1 MANEKN
7 IEKHKF
13 KKGESGN
20 PNGRPVG
27 SRNRSTIVK
36 QWLEVKKIAK
46 NPISSKE
53 EELEIQD
60 MMVLALINK
69 ALKGDVNAFKELMD
83 SGYGK
88 LLNSTD
94 ITTKGEKIE
103 VSDPFAQIRK
113 NHGIE
118 TDEETDTSE

>member
-20 PNGRPVG
+20 PAGRPVG
-27 SRNRSTIVK
+27 ARNRSTIVK
-36 QWLEVKKIAK
+36 HWLEVKKVAK

-94 ITTKGEKIE
+94 VTTKGEKIE
-103 VSDPFAQIRK
+103 VSDPFAQMRK
-113 NHGIE
+113 NAGI
-118 TDEETDTSE
+118 DEETTTGV

>member
-20 PNGRPVG
+20 PSGRPAG

-36 QWLEVKKIAK
+36 HWLEVKKLAK
-46 NPISSKE
+46 NPILNKE
-53 EELEIQD
+53 EELEVQD

-88 LLNSTD
+88 LLNSND
-94 ITTKGEKIE
+94 ITSKGESINIPISKWATDDSTD
-103 VSDPFAQIRK
+103 SDTEI
-113 NHGIE
+113 
-118 TDEETDTSE
+118 

>member
-20 PNGRPVG
+20 PYGRPVG

-36 QWLEVKKIAK
+36 QWLEVKKLAK